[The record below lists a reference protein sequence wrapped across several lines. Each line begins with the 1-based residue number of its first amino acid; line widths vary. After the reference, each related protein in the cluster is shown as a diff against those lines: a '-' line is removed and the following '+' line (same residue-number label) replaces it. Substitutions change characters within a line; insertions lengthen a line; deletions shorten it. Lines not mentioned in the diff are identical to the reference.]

1 MEVDTGRVPVPN
13 LPDHIGIIVRDVYKA
28 LDYFSLTYSV
38 GNPQVVGD
46 YSPSNEELMA
56 GRDFAVR
63 IGVVDFGTMK
73 LELLQ
78 PLNER
83 SILAEFLRR
92 NGEGL
97 HHIAFSVPDFDKVL
111 AIFKAQGVGML
122 LGGCHD
128 GRRWVYMDTGRKPG
142 GLITEF
148 MESIEG

>member
-1 MEVDTGRVPVPN
+1 MEVDTGRVPTPN
-13 LPDHIGIIVRDVYKA
+13 LPDHVGVIVKDVHKA
-28 LDYFSLTYSV
+28 LDYLSSTYSV
-38 GNPQVVGD
+38 KSSQVVGE
-46 YSPSNEELMA
+46 YSPGNEELVA

-63 IGVVDFGTMK
+63 IGVVDFGAMK

-83 SILAEFLRR
+83 SILAEFLRK

-111 AIFKAQGVGML
+111 SIFKAQGVDML
-122 LGGCHD
+122 VGGCHE
-128 GRRWVYMDTGRKPG
+128 GRRWVYMDTGSKPG

-148 MESIEG
+148 MEATES